1 MRIVAALGGNALLKR
16 GEPLTEANQRANVRR
31 AAVALAPLCSA
42 SNEVFIT
49 HGNGPQVG
57 LLALQSAAG
66 PAGGEQPLDVLSA
79 ETEGMLGYLIEQE
92 LRNALPSG
100 REVASVLSQ
109 LIVDSKDPAFGNP
122 TKPIG
127 PVYPQDEAQRL
138 ASGRGWSIV
147 KDGAAWRRAVAS
159 PRPLE
164 ILGLGVISLLA
175 ARGVI
180 VICVGGGGI
189 PVARA
194 DDGRL
199 YGVEAVIDKDRASAL
214 LAREVNADCLLL
226 LTDVDSVYL
235 GWRTAKAQSI
245 ASAGPNDLDLTEF
258 EPGSMRPKVEAA
270 LEFVKR
276 TGKRAAIGRLE
287 DAAAILEG
295 AAGTSFDRL
304 QVGLRIRGPSTL

>member
-1 MRIVAALGGNALLKR
+1 MRIVVALGGNALLKR
-16 GEPLTEANQRANVRR
+16 GQQLTEANQRVNVRR
-31 AAVALAPLCSA
+31 AAEALAPLCSDR
-42 SNEVFIT
+42 NEVFIT

-66 PAGGEQPLDVLSA
+66 PAGSQQPLDVLSA
-79 ETEGMLGYLIEQE
+79 ETEGMLGYLIDQE
-92 LRNALPSG
+92 LRNALPSE

-109 LIVDSKDPAFGNP
+109 LVVDPRDPAFSKP

-127 PVYPQDEAQRL
+127 PTYEEGEARRL
-138 ASGRGWSIV
+138 ASERGWSIV

-159 PRPLE
+159 PRPLA

-175 ARGVI
+175 SRGVI

-189 PVARA
+189 PVVRA

-199 YGVEAVIDKDRASAL
+199 HGVEAVIDKDHASAL
-214 LAREVNADCLLL
+214 LARAVSADCLLL

-235 GWRTAKAQSI
+235 GWRTAQAQSV
-245 ASAGPNDLDLTEF
+245 ASAGPNDLDPLEF

-270 LEFVKR
+270 IEFVRR

-287 DAAAILEG
+287 DAAELLLG
-295 AAGTSFDRL
+295 TVGTSFDNARVGFRL
-304 QVGLRIRGPSTL
+304 RDQS

>member
-1 MRIVAALGGNALLKR
+1 MRIVVALGGNALLKR
-16 GEPLTEANQRANVRR
+16 GEPLTEVNQRANVRR
-31 AAVALAPLCSA
+31 AAEAIAPLCA
-42 SNEVFIT
+42 AGNELIIT

-66 PAGGEQPLDVLSA
+66 PAGTQQPLDVLSA

-92 LRNALPSG
+92 LRNALLSG

-109 LIVDSKDPAFGNP
+109 LIVDPKDPAFSTP

-127 PVYPQDEAQRL
+127 PIYAEDEAQRL
-138 ASGRGWSIV
+138 SYERGWSIV
-147 KDGAAWRRAVAS
+147 HDGAAWRRAVAS
-159 PRPLE
+159 PRPLA

-175 ARGVI
+175 SRGVI

-194 DDGRL
+194 EDGRL
-199 YGVEAVIDKDRASAL
+199 YGVEAVIDKDYASAL
-214 LAREVNADCLLL
+214 LAREVNADGLLL

-235 GWRTAKAQSI
+235 GWRTARAQSV
-245 ASAGPNDLDLTEF
+245 AAAGPNDLDPTGF

-270 LEFVKR
+270 IEFARR

-287 DAAAILEG
+287 DAAALLIG
-295 AAGTSFDRL
+295 AAGTSFESS
-304 QVGLRIRGPSTL
+304 QVGLRMRDQS

>member
-16 GEPLTEANQRANVRR
+16 GELLTEANQRSNVRR
-31 AAVALAPLCSA
+31 AANAIAPLCTA
-42 SNEVFIT
+42 GHELIIT

-66 PAGGEQPLDVLSA
+66 PAGGQQPLDVLNA
-79 ETEGMLGYLIEQE
+79 ESEGMLGYLIEQE
-92 LRNALPSG
+92 LRNALPSEK
-100 REVASVLSQ
+100 EVASVLSQ
-109 LIVDSKDPAFGNP
+109 LIVDPRDPAFDNP

-127 PVYPQDEAQRL
+127 PIYSKIEAQRL
-138 ASGRGWSIV
+138 ASERGWSIM

-159 PRPLE
+159 PRPLA
-164 ILGLGVISLLA
+164 ILGLGVISLLVS
-175 ARGVI
+175 RGII

-199 YGVEAVIDKDRASAL
+199 TGVEAVIDKDHASAL

-235 GWRTAKAQSI
+235 GWRTARAQSI
-245 ASAGPNDLDLTEF
+245 ASAGPNDLDPTEF
-258 EPGSMRPKVEAA
+258 EPGSMRPKIEAA
-270 LEFVKR
+270 IEFAR
-276 TGKRAAIGRLE
+276 RIGKRAAIGRLE
-287 DAAAILEG
+287 DAAALLTG
-295 AAGTSFDRL
+295 AAGSSFDSSH
-304 QVGLRIRGPSTL
+304 VGLRIRDHA

>member
-1 MRIVAALGGNALLKR
+1 MRIVVALGGNALLKR

-31 AAVALAPLCSA
+31 AADALAPLCSDN
-42 SNEVFIT
+42 NEIIIT

-66 PAGGEQPLDVLSA
+66 PVGGEQPLDVLSA
-79 ETEGMLGYLIEQE
+79 QTEGMLGYLIEQE
-92 LRNALPSG
+92 IRNALPSD

-109 LIVDSKDPAFGNP
+109 LLVDPNDPAFGNP

-127 PVYPQDEAQRL
+127 PLYSEDEAQHL
-138 ASGRGWSIV
+138 ASERGWSIV

-159 PRPLE
+159 PRPLA
-164 ILGLGVISLLA
+164 ILGLGVLSLLA
-175 ARGVI
+175 SRGVI

-199 YGVEAVIDKDRASAL
+199 RGIEAVIDKDHASAL
-214 LAREVNADCLLL
+214 LAREVNADWLLL

-235 GWRTAKAQSI
+235 GWRTPRAQSV
-245 ASAGPNDLDLTEF
+245 ASAGPNDLDPTEF
-258 EPGSMRPKVEAA
+258 EPGSMRPKVEAD
-270 LEFVKR
+270 LEFARR

-287 DAAAILEG
+287 DAEALLLG
-295 AAGTSFDRL
+295 AAGTSFANSH
-304 QVGLRIRGPSTL
+304 VGLRMRDRL

>member
-31 AAVALAPLCSA
+31 AAVALAPLCCD

-66 PAGGEQPLDVLSA
+66 PASSEQPLDVLSA

-92 LRNALPSG
+92 LRNALSSG

-109 LIVDSKDPAFGNP
+109 LIVDPKDSAFCNP

-127 PVYPQDEAQRL
+127 PVYTLDEVQRL
-138 ASGRGWSIV
+138 ASERGWSIV

-159 PRPLE
+159 PRPLA
-164 ILGLGVISLLA
+164 ILGLGVLSLLA
-175 ARGVI
+175 SRGVI

-194 DDGRL
+194 GDGRL
-199 YGVEAVIDKDRASAL
+199 HGVEAVIDKDHASAL

-235 GWRTAKAQSI
+235 GWRTARAQSV
-245 ASAGPNDLDLTEF
+245 ARAGPDDLDPTEF

-270 LEFVKR
+270 IEFVR
-276 TGKRAAIGRLE
+276 QTGKRAAIGRLE
-287 DAAAILEG
+287 GAAALLTG
-295 AAGTSFDRL
+295 AAGTLFEAS
-304 QVGLRIRGPSTL
+304 QVGLRMRGQS

>member
-1 MRIVAALGGNALLKR
+1 MRIVLALGGNALLKR

-31 AAVALAPLCSA
+31 AVEALAPLCSD

-57 LLALQSAAG
+57 LLALQSASG
-66 PAGGEQPLDVLSA
+66 PAGSQQPLDVLSA

-92 LRNALPSG
+92 LRNTLPSQK
-100 REVASVLSQ
+100 EVASVLSQ
-109 LIVDSKDPAFGNP
+109 IVVDPKDPAFDDP

-127 PVYPQDEAQRL
+127 PIYAKDEARRL
-138 ASGRGWSIV
+138 VSERDWSIV
-147 KDGAAWRRAVAS
+147 KDGASWRRAVSS

-164 ILGLGVISLLA
+164 ILGLGVLSLLA
-175 ARGVI
+175 SRGVI

-199 YGVEAVIDKDRASAL
+199 HGVEAVIDKDHASAL

-235 GWRTAKAQSI
+235 GWRTAIAQSV
-245 ASAGPNDLDLTEF
+245 ASAGPNDLDPTEF
-258 EPGSMRPKVEAA
+258 EPGSMRPKIEAA
-270 LEFVKR
+270 LEFVRR

-287 DAAAILEG
+287 DAG
-295 AAGTSFDRL
+295 ALLKGTAGTSF
-304 QVGLRIRGPSTL
+304 QSSQAGLRMRDPS

>member
-31 AAVALAPLCSA
+31 AAAALAPLCSDG
-42 SNEVFIT
+42 NEVFIT

-100 REVASVLSQ
+100 REVATVLSQ
-109 LIVDSKDPAFGNP
+109 LIVDPKDTAFGNP

-127 PVYPQDEAQRL
+127 PIYSEDQAQRL
-138 ASGRGWSIV
+138 VLERGWPIV
-147 KDGAAWRRAVAS
+147 KDGAAWRRVVPS
-159 PRPLE
+159 PRPLA
-164 ILGLGVISLLA
+164 ILGLGVLTLLA
-175 ARGVI
+175 SRGVI

-189 PVARA
+189 PVVRA
-194 DDGRL
+194 SDGRFR
-199 YGVEAVIDKDRASAL
+199 GVEAVIDKDHASAL
-214 LAREVNADCLLL
+214 LAREVSADCLLL

-235 GWRTAKAQSI
+235 GWRTTRPQAI
-245 ASAGPNDLDLTEF
+245 ASAGPNDLDPKDF
-258 EPGSMRPKVEAA
+258 ETGSMRPKIEAA
-270 LEFVKR
+270 LEFARR
-276 TGKRAAIGRLE
+276 TGRRAAIGRLE
-287 DAAAILEG
+287 DAEALLTG
-295 AAGTSFDRL
+295 AAGTSFGNS
-304 QVGLRIRGPSTL
+304 QVGLRMRNQA

>member
-31 AAVALAPLCSA
+31 AAAALAPLCSDG
-42 SNEVFIT
+42 NEVFIT

-109 LIVDSKDPAFGNP
+109 LIVDPKDPAFGNP

-127 PVYPQDEAQRL
+127 PIYAEDQAQRL
-138 ASGRGWSIV
+138 VSERGWSIV
-147 KDGAAWRRAVAS
+147 KDGAAWRRAVPS
-159 PRPLE
+159 PRPLA
-164 ILGLGVISLLA
+164 ILGHGVLTLLA
-175 ARGVI
+175 SRRVI

-189 PVARA
+189 PVVRA
-194 DDGRL
+194 EDGRFQ
-199 YGVEAVIDKDRASAL
+199 GVEAVIDKDHASAL
-214 LAREVNADCLLL
+214 LAREVSADWLLL

-235 GWRTAKAQSI
+235 GWRTARPQAI
-245 ASAGPNDLDLTEF
+245 ASAGPNDLDPSDF
-258 EPGSMRPKVEAA
+258 ETGSMRPKVEAA
-270 LEFVKR
+270 LEFARR
-276 TGKRAAIGRLE
+276 TGRRAAIGRLE
-287 DAAAILEG
+287 DAEALLKG
-295 AAGTSFDRL
+295 TAGTSFGNS
-304 QVGLRIRGPSTL
+304 QVGLRTRNQA

>member
-1 MRIVAALGGNALLKR
+1 MRIVVALGGNALLKR
-16 GEPLTEANQRANVRR
+16 SERLTEANQRANVRR
-31 AAVALAPLCSA
+31 AVEALAPLCSD

-66 PAGGEQPLDVLSA
+66 PADNQQPLDVLSA

-109 LIVDSKDPAFGNP
+109 LIVDPKDPAFANP
-122 TKPIG
+122 SKPIG
-127 PVYPQDEAQRL
+127 PIYEESEAQHL
-138 ASGRGWSIV
+138 ASERGWAIV
-147 KDGAAWRRAVAS
+147 KDGNAWRRGVAS
-159 PRPLE
+159 PRPLA
-164 ILGLGVISLLA
+164 ILGLGVLSLLA
-175 ARGVI
+175 SRGVI

-199 YGVEAVIDKDRASAL
+199 YGIEAVIDKDHASAL

-235 GWRTAKAQSI
+235 GWRTPRALSV
-245 ASAGPNDLDLTEF
+245 ASAGPNDLDPAEF
-258 EPGSMRPKVEAA
+258 EVGSMRPKVEAA
-270 LEFVKR
+270 IEFARR

-287 DAAAILEG
+287 DAAKLLLG
-295 AAGTSFDRL
+295 TVGTSFENA
-304 QVGLRIRGPSTL
+304 QVGLRLVDKS

>member
-31 AAVALAPLCSA
+31 AAEALAPLCSDG
-42 SNEVFIT
+42 NEVFIT

-109 LIVDSKDPAFGNP
+109 LIVDPKDPAFGNP

-127 PVYPQDEAQRL
+127 PIYSEDQAQL
-138 ASGRGWSIV
+138 LVSERGWSVV
-147 KDGAAWRRAVAS
+147 KDGAAWRRAVPS
-159 PRPLE
+159 PRPLA
-164 ILGLGVISLLA
+164 ILGLGVLTLLA
-175 ARGVI
+175 SRGVI

-189 PVARA
+189 PVVRA
-194 DDGRL
+194 EDGL
-199 YGVEAVIDKDRASAL
+199 FQGVEAVIDKDHASAL
-214 LAREVNADCLLL
+214 LAREVSADCLLL

-235 GWRTAKAQSI
+235 GWRTARPQAV
-245 ASAGPNDLDLTEF
+245 ASVGPNDLDPREF
-258 EPGSMRPKVEAA
+258 ESGSMRPKIEAA
-270 LEFVKR
+270 VEFAQR
-276 TGKRAAIGRLE
+276 TGRRAAIGRME
-287 DAAAILEG
+287 DAEALLTG
-295 AAGTSFDRL
+295 AAGTLFGNS
-304 QVGLRIRGPSTL
+304 QVGLRMRG

>member
-1 MRIVAALGGNALLKR
+1 MRIVVALGGNALLKR

-31 AAVALAPLCSA
+31 AADALAPLCSDN
-42 SNEVFIT
+42 NEIIIT

-66 PAGGEQPLDVLSA
+66 PVGGEQPLDVLSA
-79 ETEGMLGYLIEQE
+79 QTEGMLGYLIEQE
-92 LRNALPSG
+92 IRNALPSD

-109 LIVDSKDPAFGNP
+109 LLVDPNDPAFGNP

-127 PVYPQDEAQRL
+127 PLYSEDEAQHL
-138 ASGRGWSIV
+138 ASERGWSIV

-159 PRPLE
+159 PRPLA
-164 ILGLGVISLLA
+164 ILGLGVLSLLA
-175 ARGVI
+175 SRGVI

-199 YGVEAVIDKDRASAL
+199 RGIEAVIDKDHASAL
-214 LAREVNADCLLL
+214 LAREINADWLLL

-235 GWRTAKAQSI
+235 GWRTTRAQSV
-245 ASAGPNDLDLTEF
+245 ASAGPNDLDPTEF

-270 LEFVKR
+270 LDFARR

-287 DAAAILEG
+287 DAAALLMG
-295 AAGTSFDRL
+295 AAGTSFESS
-304 QVGLRIRGPSTL
+304 QVGLRLRDQS